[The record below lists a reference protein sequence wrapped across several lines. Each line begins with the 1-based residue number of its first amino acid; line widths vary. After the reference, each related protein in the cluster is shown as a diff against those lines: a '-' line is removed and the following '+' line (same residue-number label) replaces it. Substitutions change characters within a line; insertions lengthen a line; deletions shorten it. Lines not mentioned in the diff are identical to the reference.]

1 MRSSDFPNFK
11 PLVSACIVLTLAVS
25 GCTHPRKTT
34 AIGSG
39 VGGALGA
46 GVGAIVGNQSGNPG
60 SGVAIG
66 AVTGAA
72 TGALIANALQAQDEK
87 TSAQNEALKRQE
99 KQLQAQRNEL
109 AELRA
114 MNSDS
119 GYEATPRYRYRPTSV
134 DNNSPAVER
143 QMARLQQRGPN
154 PRHPGAPA
162 YQSPRYTS
170 TARSTAPSSSS
181 ASSHKVST
189 HEDVRNEMRREKL
202 PEKQK
207 PAPAQAIPSENAPS
221 SEPKIV
227 ASVPLSKERLPD
239 PEPAAKSAPEK
250 DLPADTKVESEPV
263 AKVSAPAM
271 NSAECKEALNEKEL
285 ALAAT
290 ENSDKLFHLRRAL
303 RLCPNSAPLH
313 YELGN
318 TYAAMER
325 TSNAEEEYKQA
336 VTIDPSM
343 AAAKNALADLLKA
356 ETKF

>member
-1 MRSSDFPNFK
+1 M
-11 PLVSACIVLTLAVS
+11 S

-46 GVGAIVGNQSGNPG
+46 GVGAIIGNQSGNPG

-87 TSAQNEALKRQE
+87 TAAQNETLKRQE
-99 KQLQAQRNEL
+99 KQIQTQRNEL
-109 AELRA
+109 AELRT

-134 DNNSPAVER
+134 DTNSPAVER
-143 QMARLQQRGPN
+143 QIALLQQRGPN

-170 TARSTAPSSSS
+170 TARSTSPSNSS
-181 ASSHKVST
+181 ASSRTVT
-189 HEDVRNEMRREKL
+189 TRDDVRNEMRREKL

-207 PAPAQAIPSENAPS
+207 AAPAQPQAISSEKAPA
-221 SEPKIV
+221 SEPKAI

-239 PEPAAKSAPEK
+239 PEPAANAAPEK
-250 DLPADTKVESEPV
+250 EAVSDAKAEPEPA
-263 AKVSAPAM
+263 AKHSGPSA

-285 ALAAT
+285 ALAAA

-303 RLCPNSAPLH
+303 RLCPNNATLH

-343 AAAKNALADLLKA
+343 AAAKNALAELLKA